1 MFLLCL
7 QCILPRFFFF
17 YLVTCIVFLLPFP
30 AHTDLPTRRDLHT
43 HTHPPTHK
51 YKLLQDREYILFC
64 FLPQFWEFKHL
75 KHLMNDMTLTWKQL
89 QSNRYLGG
97 KKRKIDVCF
106 NAVYYVDFSGHAGWG
121 RNSSG
126 LYEWIWCMVGLGW
139 GNLFVKRILSWL
151 K

>member
-7 QCILPRFFFF
+7 QCIPPWFFFF
-17 YLVTCIVFLLPFP
+17 ILSSALFSSYLS
-30 AHTDLPTRRDLHT
+30 LHT
-43 HTHPPTHK
+43 QTYLLVETYTHIHTHTHK
-51 YKLLQDREYILFC
+51 YKLLQDRECILFC
-64 FLPQFWEFKHL
+64 FLPHFWEFKHL

-106 NAVYYVDFSGHAGWG
+106 NAVYYMDFSGHAGWG
-121 RNSSG
+121 RNSLG
-126 LYEWIWCMVGLGW
+126 LYEWIWCMFGLGC